1 MVILI
6 LITIFYI
13 FPAVLGFIIYYV
25 HWCKNDEEG
34 YTIED
39 MNLWM
44 MRHTTI
50 SNVFDVFIPVFN
62 WAILTFAI
70 SDVFGDDILNLRIRR
85 NAKPTKT
92 KRH

>member
-1 MVILI
+1 MVLLI
-6 LITIFYI
+6 IFIMYVL
-13 FPAVLGFIIYYV
+13 PAVAGFVIYYV

-39 MNLWM
+39 MKLWM
-44 MRHTTI
+44 MKHTTI
-50 SNVFDVFIPVFN
+50 SNVFNAFIPIIN

-70 SDVFGDDILNLRIRR
+70 SDVFGDKFMNLRIRR

>member
-6 LITIFYI
+6 LTIFYI
-13 FPAVLGFIIYYV
+13 FPAVLGFVIYYV
-25 HWCKNDEEG
+25 HWCKNDEKG

-39 MNLWM
+39 MKLWM

-50 SNVFDVFIPVFN
+50 SNVFNAFIPIIN
-62 WAILTFAI
+62 WAILAFAI
-70 SDVFGDDILNLRIRR
+70 SDVFGDKFMNLRIRR

-92 KRH
+92 KGH